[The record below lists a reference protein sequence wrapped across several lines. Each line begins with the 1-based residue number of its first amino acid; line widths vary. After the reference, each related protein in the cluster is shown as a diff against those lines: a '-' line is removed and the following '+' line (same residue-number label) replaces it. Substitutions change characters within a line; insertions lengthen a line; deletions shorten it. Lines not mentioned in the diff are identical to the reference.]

1 MEFFKFY
8 KEETI
13 QEKINPEYKAI
24 KEGEIIDLEK
34 DKRKIIVEVGCGS
47 RPYFTKINEE
57 ITEKEHYIG
66 LDLPEKYIV
75 EPKDEQERLDI
86 PKQESYFEIE
96 KLNEGISKYK
106 NLIKGKADF
115 IIASGLHIPL
125 KKGVADKVVFN
136 GVLGAPP
143 VFFKGSG
150 FVKNQEEF
158 SMLWKRPFVQE
169 YIAQLNLE
177 ERELLDKEKEKYESD
192 IVESGSCV
200 FSELAGYIEDKIQRA
215 DQNRYKHMLKWE
227 NLFTQDAKE
236 RLIEEA
242 VRSLKDGGELN
253 IYDWERELGYKFS
266 INIQEIAKK
275 FTNLN
280 FIREV
285 LIEQIHD
292 DKNFMAIFKKSE
304 TDSIH
309 SELK

>member
-1 MEFFKFY
+1 MEKFKVY

-13 QEKINPEYKAI
+13 QEKTTPEYKAM

-47 RPYFTKINEE
+47 RPYFINRNEE

-75 EPKDEQERLDI
+75 EPKDEQERWDI

-96 KLNEGISKYK
+96 KLNESINEYK
-106 NLIKGKADF
+106 DLIKGKADF
-115 IIASGLHIPL
+115 MIASGLHIPL
-125 KKGVADKVVFN
+125 KNSVADKVVFN

-143 VFFKGSG
+143 VFFKGAG
-150 FVKNQEEF
+150 FVKNEEEF
-158 SMLWKRPFVQE
+158 SMLWARPFVQE
-169 YIAQLNLE
+169 YIAQLNSE
-177 ERELLDKEKEKYESD
+177 ERELLNKEKEKYESD
-192 IVESGSCV
+192 ITESGSCV
-200 FSELAGYIEDKIQRA
+200 FSELADYIEDKIRGS
-215 DQNRYKHMLKWE
+215 DQNRYKYMLKWE

-253 IYDWERELGYKFS
+253 IYDWERELGYEFS

-280 FIREV
+280 FISEV
-285 LIEQIHD
+285 VIQQIHK
-292 DKNFMAIFKKSE
+292 DKNFMTIFKKSE
-304 TDSIH
+304 T
-309 SELK
+309 KV